1 MDLPTM
7 RARVRRDLR
16 DSDAAQRRWSDDDLD
31 RHVARAVRELSLA
44 APDEAS
50 ATLTASAGSRDL
62 DVSALA
68 DRVSIDAVEYPAGR
82 WPRAFAAFSVWGD
95 TLTLLV
101 ADAPAGGERAVV
113 AWSRLHALTA
123 DASTLP
129 AALEDVVAAGASGYA
144 ALEWASYATNRVNAG
159 GDDTWRRYHEQ
170 ARERLG
176 AFARDLARHGRERR
190 LRPRRLH
197 LPGGEHAAG
206 GRPAGR

>member
-50 ATLTASAGSRDL
+50 SALTASAGSRDL

-101 ADAPAGGERAVV
+101 ADAPAGGDRAPAPGPRGRRRDRRDLGARGSGRRAVPRRRPPPPLR
-113 AWSRLHALTA
+113 ARR
-123 DASTLP
+123 P
-129 AALEDVVAAGASGYA
+129 A
-144 ALEWASYATNRVNAG
+144 
-159 GDDTWRRYHEQ
+159 
-170 ARERLG
+170 
-176 AFARDLARHGRERR
+176 RR
-190 LRPRRLH
+190 LRAAHRARRDV
-197 LPGGEHAAG
+197 GGT
-206 GRPAGR
+206 R